1 MKAGTVV
8 LTGAAGGMGSAVRT
22 LLEEKGYCVW
32 SLDIAEC
39 DIPRYIRTDI
49 TSFESVEAAARQIA
63 SECTKIDAVVHT
75 AGIYDMNSLVEMP
88 EEEFL
93 RIFNVNL
100 FGMYRV
106 NKAFLPLLNPNS
118 RIIMVSSELAPLD
131 PLPFTGIYGITKSAI
146 EKYAYSLRMEL
157 QLLGHTVSVI
167 RPGAV
172 KTSLLDVSQKRIENF
187 CNGTQYYKNTSR
199 RFLKLVNKI
208 ETSNVKPEKV
218 AARIL
223 RALEAKRPRYVY
235 NINRSP
241 LLRLFNI
248 LPQHM
253 QNNLIRKILANR

>member
-1 MKAGTVV
+1 
-8 LTGAAGGMGSAVRT
+8 
-22 LLEEKGYCVW
+22 
-32 SLDIAEC
+32 
-39 DIPRYIRTDI
+39 
-49 TSFESVEAAARQIA
+49 
-63 SECTKIDAVVHT
+63 
-75 AGIYDMNSLVEMP
+75 
-88 EEEFL
+88 
-93 RIFNVNL
+93 
-100 FGMYRV
+100 
-106 NKAFLPLLNPNS
+106 
-118 RIIMVSSELAPLD
+118 
-131 PLPFTGIYGITKSAI
+131 
-146 EKYAYSLRMEL
+146 MEL
-157 QLLGHTVSVI
+157 QLLGHKVSVI